1 MRKFAFI
8 LAIAV
13 ILGGCSVKKEKY
25 TATYY
30 DLFDTVTIISGF
42 SDSKAEFDALAA
54 GLYNELKAVHDAC
67 LSEMPPE
74 ELLVLCS
81 EYKDASN
88 GTFDV
93 TLGAVYALYKNGGEP
108 TVEQLDTA
116 KGIVQYDFG
125 AIGKGYAL
133 DVAAK
138 FLQGKAFAGT
148 ISLGGSVA
156 AIGRKPGTEDGAW
169 EIGIKSPSGDGIAQ
183 TIALLPGQ
191 FTATSGTYERG
202 NHIIDPRT
210 CRPVITE
217 KSLTIVADTG
227 AVADF
232 LSTALFVDYDK
243 KLAEKYAAE
252 LYWND

>member
-1 MRKFAFI
+1 MKKLALI
-8 LAIAV
+8 LTIAV
-13 ILGGCSVKKEKY
+13 ILGGCSVKNSKY
-25 TATYY
+25 TAIYY

-42 SDSKAEFDALAA
+42 SDSEAEFDALAA
-54 GLYNELKAVHDAC
+54 GLYDELKAVHDAC
-67 LSEMPPE
+67 LAEEPPE
-74 ELLVLCS
+74 ALLALCE
-81 EYKDASN
+81 EYKAASG

-108 TVEQLDTA
+108 SDIQLEAA
-116 KGIVQYDFG
+116 KDVFQYDFG

-133 DVAAK
+133 DLAAS
-138 FLQGKAFAGT
+138 FLQGKPFAGT

-156 AIGRKPGTEDGAW
+156 AIGRKPGTADGAW
-169 EIGIKSPSGDGIAQ
+169 EIGIQDPSGDGLAR

-210 CRPVITE
+210 CAPVISQR
-217 KSLTIVADTG
+217 SLTIVANSG

-232 LSTALFVDYDK
+232 LSTALFVEPNEG
-243 KLAEKYAAE
+243 LAEKYNAE
-252 LYWND
+252 TFWLN